1 MNIDTI
7 ASTGARSGVGTNA
20 SGTARSDES
29 FADILRAFEK
39 EAAKTPAERARD
51 EVLKK
56 HDLSEEDYQKLPPD
70 KREPID
76 REIAEAVRRAC
87 AKEGTGQVVQR
98 Y

>member
-1 MNIDTI
+1 MNIDNI
-7 ASTGARSGVGTNA
+7 ASTAAGSGIGPKP
-20 SGTARSDES
+20 SGTAPSDES

-56 HDLSEEDYQKLPPD
+56 HNLSEEDYRKLPPE
-70 KREPID
+70 KRDPID

-87 AKEGTGQVVQR
+87 AKESNR
-98 Y
+98 AA